1 MVTWKKKWAKGKDFE
16 ENEKNERLDALQ
28 NTIWIKRKQI
38 ITWDEKKFLGDEK
51 KKKISQFAQ
60 NSLKFTE
67 ISLIFETK
75 MEFPKFFLIS
85 QNYKLSGQPWLKTT
99 QSNNKQA
106 IENSLTWHKYEYTG
120 LHIIFT

>member
-1 MVTWKKKWAKGKDFE
+1 MPCKIQSELRENKLLHEMKKNSLEMK
-16 ENEKNERLDALQ
+16 
-28 NTIWIKRKQI
+28 
-38 ITWDEKKFLGDEK
+38 K

-85 QNYKLSGQPWLKTT
+85 QNYKLSGQP
-99 QSNNKQA
+99 
-106 IENSLTWHKYEYTG
+106 
-120 LHIIFT
+120 